1 MRVGARRGRTAR
13 ARGAAPAGWGFSAAA
28 PRRPSP
34 KSLPAIPYQ
43 VEIKKT
49 HYSQGDPVNTVS
61 ATGKMIGGG
70 VPSPVKK
77 KQQQN

>member
-1 MRVGARRGRTAR
+1 MLLEDL
-13 ARGAAPAGWGFSAAA
+13 ARGQYGRLQIGRIS
-28 PRRPSP
+28 
-34 KSLPAIPYQ
+34 YQ

-61 ATGKMIGGG
+61 ATGMMIGGG